1 MNIGG
6 LVGALLPVF
15 FVLALGYFAG
25 KRHTFDADQAAGLSE
40 LALGFAL
47 PASLF
52 VGMTE
57 IPKELLLQQGRLI
70 LALILSHDGLFLVAW
85 LLLRR
90 VKSLQGPASIIYA
103 LLLATSA
110 TPVFGIAVLQ
120 PLLGDT
126 SAGTVGLVALAINLV
141 VPAAIILLEMSNPGT
156 RPASSALPSPRA
168 QVLAGLKSGL
178 QSPLLWGPVLGIA
191 VVLAGLRIPKDIA
204 SCLEMIGSATS
215 GVAVFTVGLTLAAH
229 SFHLTKGV
237 MLATLGRITVQTA
250 LLFALLRLLHV
261 QSPFAREALV
271 CCSFPLATIVV
282 LLAAKYKAIEAES
295 ASALLLSTLS
305 LVATVPII
313 IAISRSRDGACQIS
327 VSFFQGSIYLRQFPL
342 NRIKGETGKEE
353 RRIEHGYETAIAAVW
368 PSGYSAR
375 DGPAQLPGTEQR
387 YGVHGARAEQARPV
401 WTSAAS
407 GREPGGANR
416 PRLRSL

>member
-25 KRHTFDADQAAGLSE
+25 RRHAFDADQASGFSK

-57 IPKELLLQQGRLI
+57 IPRKLLLQQGRLV
-70 LALILSHDGLFLVAW
+70 LALILAHVGLFWVAW
-85 LLLRR
+85 LVLRR
-90 VKSLQGPASIIYA
+90 VKALQGAASIICA
-103 LLLATSA
+103 LMLATSA

-141 VPAAIILLEMSNPGT
+141 VPSAIILLEMESSGT
-156 RPASSALPSPRA
+156 GTGSAKAISQRA
-168 QVLAGLKSGL
+168 KVLSGLESGLK
-178 QSPLLWGPVLGIA
+178 SPLLWGPVLGI
-191 VVLAGLRIPKDIA
+191 VMVLVGLRIPKAIA
-204 SCLEMIGSATS
+204 ACFRMIGSATS

-229 SFHLTKGV
+229 AFRLSKAVL
-237 MLATLGRITVQTA
+237 LSTLGRITVQTA
-250 LLFALLRLLHV
+250 VLFALLRLLDV

-282 LLAAKYKAIEAES
+282 LLAAKYRAMESEA

-305 LVATVPII
+305 LVLTVPII
-313 IAISRSRDGACQIS
+313 VAITR
-327 VSFFQGSIYLRQFPL
+327 
-342 NRIKGETGKEE
+342 
-353 RRIEHGYETAIAAVW
+353 
-368 PSGYSAR
+368 
-375 DGPAQLPGTEQR
+375 
-387 YGVHGARAEQARPV
+387 
-401 WTSAAS
+401 
-407 GREPGGANR
+407 
-416 PRLRSL
+416 

>member
-1 MNIGG
+1 MNISG

-15 FVLALGYFAG
+15 FVLALGYGAG
-25 KRHTFDADQAAGLSE
+25 KRHTFDANQAAGLSE

-57 IPKELLLQQGRLI
+57 IPKELLLQQGRLV
-70 LALILSHDGLFLVAW
+70 LALILSHDGLFLAAW

-90 VKSLQGPASIIYA
+90 VKSMQGPTSLIYA

-126 SAGTVGLVALAINLV
+126 STGTVGLVALAINLV
-141 VPAAIILLEMSNPGT
+141 VPAAIILLEMSNPGS
-156 RPASSALPSPRA
+156 RPRSSGSPSPRA

-191 VVLAGLRIPKDIA
+191 VVLAGLPIPKDIA
-204 SCLEMIGSATS
+204 SCFEMVGSATS

-229 SFHLTKGV
+229 SFQLTKRV
-237 MLATLGRITVQTA
+237 VVATLGRITVQTA
-250 LLFALLRLLHV
+250 LLFALLRLLRV

-282 LLAAKYKAIEAES
+282 LLAAKYKAMEAES

-305 LVATVPII
+305 LVVTVPVI
-313 IAISRSRDGACQIS
+313 IAISR
-327 VSFFQGSIYLRQFPL
+327 
-342 NRIKGETGKEE
+342 
-353 RRIEHGYETAIAAVW
+353 
-368 PSGYSAR
+368 
-375 DGPAQLPGTEQR
+375 
-387 YGVHGARAEQARPV
+387 
-401 WTSAAS
+401 
-407 GREPGGANR
+407 
-416 PRLRSL
+416 